1 MQPVHTSDY
10 SCTCTWMCVYDFAF
24 LPQLV
29 LHAQPERWDVKK
41 LASNDD
47 VEVLSIFDA
56 CLANRAEFLVIRL
69 QRLKSAWWTVIT
81 LLKEH
86 FHVIMGDHTVETE
99 VSYCNQCQEQKKV
112 ILKTDVHVHLMHSII
127 FQKVQSPYQRC
138 MASFPT
144 QTAKFSSKYVM
155 AMTTSGVWSHYV

>member
-1 MQPVHTSDY
+1 MRNLRDG
-10 SCTCTWMCVYDFAF
+10 
-24 LPQLV
+24 
-29 LHAQPERWDVKK
+29 DVKK

-69 QRLKSAWWTVIT
+69 QRL
-81 LLKEH
+81 
-86 FHVIMGDHTVETE
+86 IMGDHTVETE

-155 AMTTSGVWSHYV
+155 EMTTSGVWSHYV